1 MKHGAPYIQIYGDA
15 KNGDSTS
22 ILRYPEFEMGR

>member
-15 KNGDSTS
+15 IKGDSTS

>member
-15 KNGDSTS
+15 KKGDSTS
-22 ILRYPEFEMGR
+22 ILGYPEFEMGR